1 MASSHSMGPKACTS
15 AFERKHEEFER
26 IVSITLQTSD
36 GESWDVKLKR
46 PRFGDD
52 LFLTDGWMEFVQ
64 DNEITHE
71 EFLIF
76 HFLSESTTFL
86 DLSTVQTGSPQTFH
100 IVKNMEIIIIR
111 GDADPSTPAATEL
124 KFLLKLNDFNASRK
138 RVDVPKRLAAAIGIE
153 MGEGSFQLENEQG
166 RQWTI
171 YLRTRRNN
179 QSGVRYSIMDRWM
192 GFILENNFVMGDI
205 LLFQYISFNVVKVLK
220 MDDGKGM
227 QLLARAGRGGVL

>member
-1 MASSHSMGPKACTS
+1 MGPKACTS

-52 LFLTDGWMEFVQ
+52 LFLTDGWTEFVQ
-64 DNEITHE
+64 DNEITYE

-76 HFLSESTTFL
+76 HFLS
-86 DLSTVQTGSPQTFH
+86 DSTVFFADEHGNNQ
-100 IVKNMEIIIIR
+100 